1 MYSLGEETAINDQ
14 IIEKNLQNLIKK
26 EDGIIKQY
34 KTLKSLENYCPND
47 NKTKFMKL
55 LESRKLFL
63 EYKQQTKEEQI
74 KSLYKLLEYL
84 NTLEDKKQQFDT
96 ESILNQINKLQT
108 ILYNYN

>member
-26 EDGIIKQY
+26 EDEIIKQY
-34 KTLKSLENYCPND
+34 KTLKNLENYCPDN

-63 EYKQQTKEEQI
+63 EYKN
-74 KSLYKLLEYL
+74 LLINGCCL
-84 NTLEDKKQQFDT
+84 
-96 ESILNQINKLQT
+96 ILQVFCYHKMDNF
-108 ILYNYN
+108 